1 MNCKPGDLAIVVRA
15 HHTPEMLGRI
25 VMVVRLAT
33 PGERFKTDRGS
44 MKIIIPPSA
53 QVWVIKS
60 DRQMPWNSNQGT
72 LHFATERVFNDDGLR
87 PINPGDLVED
97 EDQISKLKEPA

>member
-1 MNCKPGDLAIVVRA
+1 MNCKPGDLAVVVRA
-15 HHTPEMLGRI
+15 PYTPEMLGRI
-25 VMVVRLAT
+25 VTVVRLAT

-44 MKIIIPPSA
+44 MRWPGYGCA

-60 DRQMPWNSNQGT
+60 DRLMPWNSYQGT

-97 EDQISKLKEPA
+97 EDQINKLKEPA